1 MAVRRGKFRAF
12 LKSKNPTDES
22 HDEKNS
28 FTNTQDIEIE
38 VEVSVGPRGKILF
51 FRNLSYLHSCQQT
64 YLCKVQIYW
73 FCFIILINSIRVI
86 IIDYYWQHREDG
98 TISIDP
104 RCNTGEYDE
113 NLILIR
119 LHTSFTSRR
128 IKKLP
133 IVYLFNDIFG
143 ILQQLIAYLTVNYS
157 TYMKLLTLNATK
169 LLALLATIIQQ
180 IFFQYSTSI

>member
-1 MAVRRGKFRAF
+1 MVITWFVSIELVAAIMANRRGKFRAF

-86 IIDYYWQHREDG
+86 IIDYYWQRCEDG
-98 TISIDP
+98 TFSIDP

-119 LHTSFTSRR
+119 LHTSFTSKRT
-128 IKKLP
+128 K
-133 IVYLFNDIFG
+133 
-143 ILQQLIAYLTVNYS
+143 NY
-157 TYMKLLTLNATK
+157 
-169 LLALLATIIQQ
+169 
-180 IFFQYSTSI
+180 